1 MMRVKQ
7 AEVVLKLYM
16 KMKETRHVQHLF
28 NMNSPQ
34 QHKKGDEM
42 DVTTLLMISL
52 LHFQVV
58 KANDQCRKWQTYS
71 LDIYADALENSE
83 LLGHAF
89 HAFAKIKPIQ
99 CYSWYVDD

>member
-7 AEVVLKLYM
+7 AEVILKLYM

-28 NMNSPQ
+28 NMNNPQ

-52 LHFQVV
+52 LHFRIV

-71 LDIYADALENSE
+71 LDIYVDALENSE
-83 LLGHAF
+83 LVSHAF
-89 HAFAKIKPIQ
+89 YAFAMQ
-99 CYSWYVDD
+99 MTDRC